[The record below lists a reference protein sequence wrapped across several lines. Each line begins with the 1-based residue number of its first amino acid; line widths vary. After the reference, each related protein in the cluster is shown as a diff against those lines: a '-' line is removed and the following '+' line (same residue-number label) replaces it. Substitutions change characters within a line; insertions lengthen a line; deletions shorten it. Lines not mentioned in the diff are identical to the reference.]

1 MLYGNPAYNYEYN
14 EKELQK
20 ETGWSDY
27 GARMYMGDIAR
38 WGVIDPLAEASRRFS
53 PYNYA
58 YDNPISF
65 IDPDGRKPQ
74 SPDAVAESVMFPKS
88 LWSFYMGGG
97 STDKEALM
105 DFIAQNNGWGAFQN
119 LVNPTGG
126 GGGGGSIA
134 FGQTQQYRDM
144 IASLYFSGIDF
155 SKYGLDDPTPKRK
168 YLKNENSFNIWGIET
183 RKIQYQ
189 LDNVNMNLEFK
200 QIIKQIGEL
209 TDKVDSAM
217 DWTPGISGSKGVYD
231 FIKEG
236 AKALNPSTLIFVL
249 GSTTIM
255 LESANAKNFL
265 EMYQDV
271 RSNYDDMH
279 AKFPVNMKGI
289 TVNLDMIVGPQ
300 NHIWSRYSFY
310 DISTHRY
317 LGGRTFE

>member
-1 MLYGNPAYNYEYN
+1 M
-14 EKELQK
+14 
-20 ETGWSDY
+20 SDL
-27 GARMYMGDIAR
+27 GR
-38 WGVIDPLAEASRRFS
+38 WGVIDPLAEQMTRHS

-58 YDNPISF
+58 YNNPISF

-74 SPDAVAESVMFPKS
+74 APDDEAKSFMYPNS
-88 LWSFYMGGG
+88 LWNFFAGPGPKDPG
-97 STDKEALM
+97 ALRS
-105 DFIAQNNGWGAFQN
+105 FIAQNNGWGEFQYFMAPSDN
-119 LVNPTGG
+119 
-126 GGGGGSIA
+126 GGGGSALVGDTQEFRDIMA
-134 FGQTQQYRDM
+134 F
-144 IASLYFSGIDF
+144 LYFGNINF
-155 SKYGLDDPTPKRK
+155 SKFGTLDPTPKRK
-168 YLKNENSFNIWGIET
+168 YLKNESSFNIWGIET

-236 AKALNPSTLIFVL
+236 AKSLNPSTLIFVL

-289 TVNLDMIVGPQ
+289 AVNVDMILGPQ